1 MPGVWACGGGEEGE
15 DTEGGEVNAL
25 HLIGS
30 DDTAASYRSPY
41 VIPYPRLRVY
51 PPSFLSFWPNH
62 LGPCPNHHDKAF
74 VSYSQSLHR
83 SSVAVLSRTQE
94 G

>member
-15 DTEGGEVNAL
+15 DTEGGEVGAL

-41 VIPYPRLRVY
+41 GYSYPCLRVY
-51 PPSFLSFWPNH
+51 PSFLFFLAQPP
-62 LGPCPNHHDKAF
+62 GPLPQPPRHAF

-83 SSVAVLSRTQE
+83 SSVTVMSRTQE